1 MAGWAAAAGAEP
13 LTAPHRRPRATPR
26 TRSRR
31 RVAGGVLWIGA
42 VAALLAGIVAMNVA
56 VLRLNI
62 QLDRLGHT
70 RDTLRAENASL
81 LSQLSSAGATGR
93 IQTLAMNR
101 LGFVQAGPD
110 QTTFVRLAR

>member
-1 MAGWAAAAGAEP
+1 M
-13 LTAPHRRPRATPR
+13 
-26 TRSRR
+26 
-31 RVAGGVLWIGA
+31 WIGV

-62 QLDRLGHT
+62 QLDRLGHS

-93 IQTLAMNR
+93 IQTFAMNR